1 MTTNMSGMQRGLVP
15 GTVELLWSA
24 HAQVSEEFDLESPML
39 AAAQHLISCAADIV
53 SALPGSDLETAREAL
68 AAARAATGIAGY
80 VVRSMG
86 DEIRLRA

>member
-1 MTTNMSGMQRGLVP
+1 MTPNMPGARRGPVP
-15 GTVELLWSA
+15 GTVELLRSA
-24 HAQVSEEFDLESPML
+24 REQVSEEFDLDPPML

-53 SALPGSDLETAREAL
+53 GALPGSDLETAREAL

-80 VVRSMG
+80 VVRRMG